1 MIDELLTSH
10 GRSDVCLKQP
20 VNAELPALVRRALL
34 NPRLR
39 PYTAGTSRSRQLLN

>member
-20 VNAELPALVRRALL
+20 VNAELPASLRGALL
-34 NPRLR
+34 NPQLR
-39 PYTAGTSRSRQLLN
+39 PYMARTSRSRQLLD